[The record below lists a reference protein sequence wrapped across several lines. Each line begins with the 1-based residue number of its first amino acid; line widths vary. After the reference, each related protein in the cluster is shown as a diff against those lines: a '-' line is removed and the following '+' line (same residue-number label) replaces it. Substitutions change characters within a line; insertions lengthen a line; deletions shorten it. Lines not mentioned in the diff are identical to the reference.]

1 MSEDSRTK
9 MSGLALRKQLLK
21 ISYLTKLSPHAVQT
35 KFTETILKNQ
45 KKYESWI
52 KYLQPQMNKDFQ
64 EPFFVEGG
72 KGTVKTTLIQP
83 LYKI

>member
-1 MSEDSRTK
+1 MSEDSRTR
-9 MSGLALRKQLLK
+9 MSGLAIRKQLLK
-21 ISYLTKLSPHAVQT
+21 ISYLTKLSPHSVQT

-64 EPFFVEGG
+64 EPFFAEGG